1 MKTAGLFSG
10 GKDSLYAIHLTEK
23 QGVKVEHLICLIPS
37 FPMPSPHAENI
48 DSLKI
53 LAESMEKSL
62 TIVDLHKGEEG
73 FVEALKRL
81 EVNALVA
88 GDIFIEQHVSNLE
101 KICGKA
107 GVDLL
112 EPLFRRKTSDLFY
125 EIFDSGFKALIIGV
139 NVRYLGE
146 EWLGFTLSTETAST
160 FLSETKD
167 VDPLGEN
174 GEYHTIVIDCPLYP
188 KPFKVKSSEKI
199 IVKDLRYLILSIYQ
213 SCETFLKQSRGVDV
227 S

>member
-10 GKDSLYAIHLTEK
+10 GKDSLYAIYLAEK

-37 FPMPSPHAENI
+37 FPSPSPHAENI
-48 DSLKI
+48 DALKI
-53 LAESMEKSL
+53 LAESMKKSL
-62 TIVDLHKGEEG
+62 TIVDLHKGERG
-73 FVEALKRL
+73 FVQALKRL
-81 EVNALVA
+81 KVNALVA
-88 GDIFIEQHVSNLE
+88 GDIFVEQHVSNLE

-112 EPLFRRKTSDLFY
+112 EPLFGRKTSDLFC

-174 GEYHTIVIDCPLYP
+174 GEYHTIVIECPLYP

-199 IVKDLRYLILSIYQ
+199 ILKDLRYLILSIYQ